1 MFPAMRSTRPSTGT
15 DPDSKVTS
23 IESSGADAAK
33 RKPIALA
40 WRRLHAWLRSAPSDQ
55 SDLGDGPRPR
65 LRDYLTLRPYGRSM
79 LTPAVAVWLGFA
91 WTLIFLMAGIEAV
104 VWGIVG
110 ASIVPHAT
118 PWLKP
123 VAAAFMFVLMLA
135 VVWIVDAS
143 LIMSER
149 PALIRRPGELG
160 RQGGSALLRWTVGL
174 LARVAIVAVSL
185 YVTAPFLAKVIRADD
200 IERWHRAN
208 VEQYFVAREATLQAQ
223 IQQRAEQLRAEY
235 QTRAEVLEMRI
246 ARLTESLSLEKN
258 RRGAIEAEF
267 APEIEVLRQ
276 EAAAA
281 RKRFGD
287 EVQGRNDRPEGY
299 GPEARK
305 WEARANELD
314 ALLEAKQQ
322 EMNQRLDSVQAAI
335 VDQEA
340 RLARLSDELA
350 ALRAEQQA
358 RLDAAAEAIEAEQPP
373 PSPPR
378 LTFAARS
385 KGLAALRESPDEA
398 GVPHFETVDGFAQAA
413 LAILFFSLIALK
425 LFEPPAV
432 RNYFSEALQLQYR
445 KYRAGG
451 LAHIPGFDGQ
461 DDPDRRLSPPE
472 MARLWERFDTDPS
485 GFYREQQARAAA
497 MARKRVADTD
507 LAAELALIEQQ
518 QRGAEARL
526 AHLEHRHQRELTALD
541 QELALRMEHL
551 RGELADESDRR
562 RERERLERE
571 HQREE
576 QRLRERQDEHRMQLQ
591 LAELQQRELADER
604 AHQQAMAR
612 EQMLQRR
619 AERRDRLA
627 ALGEALT
634 ALREQVHKTQEQ
646 YREAVIARHGVDD
659 EVAALE
665 QSITDLQAESAERV
679 NRATALSEQID
690 ASARAEAAEASGQ
703 VQRQGLLQQMRMSGS
718 AGARRAAQRE
728 HRRLE
733 EQIAD
738 DRRQLET
745 LRQRLR
751 NQRAESDALPL
762 RIEALRAALNA
773 DQARIRDYQDLIGDL
788 LSRDALE
795 DEPGALT
802 VKGVSSS

>member
-1 MFPAMRSTRPSTGT
+1 M
-15 DPDSKVTS
+15 
-23 IESSGADAAK
+23 
-33 RKPIALA
+33 RKPLA
-40 WRRLHAWLRSAPSDQ
+40 SAWSRLRAWLRRAFPDRPDQ
-55 SDLGDGPRPR
+55 PDLGDGPRPR

-91 WTLIFLMAGIEAV
+91 WTLIFLMASIEAV

-149 PALIRRPGELG
+149 PALVRTPGELG
-160 RQGGSALLRWTVGL
+160 RQGASALLRWTVGL

-235 QTRAEVLEMRI
+235 QARAEVLESRI
-246 ARLTESLSLEKN
+246 ARLTESLQLEKD
-258 RRGAIEAEF
+258 RRGTIEAEF

-276 EAAAA
+276 ETAAA

-322 EMNQRLDSVQAAI
+322 EMNQRLDSVQATIA
-335 VDQEA
+335 DQEA

-385 KGLAALRESPDEA
+385 KALAALRESPDEA

-451 LAHIPGFDGQ
+451 LAHIPGFDGH
-461 DDPDRRLSPPE
+461 DDLDRRLSPPE
-472 MARLWERFDTDPS
+472 MARLWQRFEVDPN

-497 MARKRVADTD
+497 MIRKRVADAD
-507 LAAELALIEQQ
+507 LAAELALIEQ
-518 QRGAEARL
+518 RRLGSDARL
-526 AHLEHRHQRELTALD
+526 THLHQRQQRELAALD
-541 QELALRMEHL
+541 RELALRLEHL
-551 RGELADESDRR
+551 RGELADESERH
-562 RERERLERE
+562 RERARFEQE

-576 QRLRERQDEHRMQLQ
+576 QRLRERQAEQRMQLQ
-591 LAELQQRELADER
+591 LAELHQRELAD
-604 AHQQAMAR
+604 QQAHDQTMTR
-612 EQMLQRR
+612 ERMLQRR

-634 ALREQVHKTQEQ
+634 ELREQVQRSQDQ
-646 YREAVIARHGVDD
+646 YRDAIIARHSAED
-659 EVAALE
+659 EIVGLE
-665 QSITDLQAESAERV
+665 QSLADLQAASADRK
-679 NRATALSEQID
+679 NRAKSLAMQIE
-690 ASARAEAAEASGQ
+690 ASAMAEAAEASDQ
-703 VQRQGLLQQMRMSGS
+703 VQRHGLLQQMGMSGPG
-718 AGARRAAQRE
+718 AARRAAQRE
-728 HRRLE
+728 HKRLE
-733 EQIAD
+733 QQIAD
-738 DRRQLET
+738 DRHQLEM

-751 NQRAESDALPL
+751 AQRAALHALPL
-762 RIEALRAALNA
+762 RIEALRAALSV
-773 DQARIRDYQDLIGDL
+773 DQARIREFQDIIGKL
-788 LSRDALE
+788 LARDALE
-795 DEPGALT
+795 DEPEDTAGDVGPAASR
-802 VKGVSSS
+802 GRH